1 MPVKMSR
8 RSHRGRGGIER
19 ERVFRKTRDNF
30 TNFSYSLE
38 IGPAATCCQ
47 MAGTSTGKMGSGK
60 GLEERQAWGGQ
71 PDVSFARVSLR
82 FQVPALLMG
91 SSSM

>member
-1 MPVKMSR
+1 
-8 RSHRGRGGIER
+8 
-19 ERVFRKTRDNF
+19 
-30 TNFSYSLE
+30 
-38 IGPAATCCQ
+38 

>member
-19 ERVFRKTRDNF
+19 ERVFRKTCDNF

-38 IGPAATCCQ
+38 IGPAAT
-47 MAGTSTGKMGSGK
+47 GVES
-60 GLEERQAWGGQ
+60 
-71 PDVSFARVSLR
+71 
-82 FQVPALLMG
+82 
-91 SSSM
+91 